1 MVKINYF
8 LNDIVVF
15 IYKKIIETQKNKNN
29 FLQRFKMGKSNLF
42 FSTQKFPVHF
52 AQFFMIIQVL
62 AVCNA
67 KSLYAYI

>member
-1 MVKINYF
+1 MT
-8 LNDIVVF
+8 LSSLF
-15 IYKKIIETQKNKNN
+15 IKKIIETQKNKNN
-29 FLQRFKMGKSNLF
+29 FLQRFKIGKSTLF
-42 FSTQKFPVHF
+42 FTQKFPVHF

>member
-1 MVKINYF
+1 MVKINYI

-29 FLQRFKMGKSNLF
+29 FLQRFKMGKSTLF
-42 FSTQKFPVHF
+42 FHSEFPVHF

>member
-15 IYKKIIETQKNKNN
+15 IHKIN
-29 FLQRFKMGKSNLF
+29 FFYRDLKWGNLTF
-42 FSTQKFPVHF
+42 CLTQKFPVYF

-67 KSLYAYI
+67 KSLYAYILQHSLS